1 MKVRLIKLTSGET
14 IISEIHL
21 WGGKSRNVDM
31 ELLNPY
37 LIPIVVLE
45 DPSDFRLIPMT
56 TIIDTKSPIHIKHQT
71 IAYTATPKEEY
82 IQKYIQTVRG
92 GR

>member
-21 WGGKSRNVDM
+21 WGGNNDDM

-37 LIPIVVLE
+37 LIPIVGLE

-56 TIIDTKSPIHIKHQT
+56 TIIDTKRPIHIKHQT